1 MLLRAAL
8 RHPPTRKGTA
18 MPSQECIRIFDSQG
32 EAYKQAFQTFLDH
45 TDQKRNAKRWLQS
58 VVDDLP
64 ARSVF
69 IDAGAGNGEVTKAF
83 SGAFRRTVAIEP
95 NAYLLKQLQAAIPG
109 AETIGESILAARPT
123 VQGDFVL
130 CSHTLY
136 YIPPDQW
143 LAHLERLVSW
153 MSPTGVTIVVLQN
166 RESGCMNMVHHF
178 FGHRFELRRTAEAFQ
193 SKLGDRYE
201 VQTTLD
207 PAHVD
212 TPDLASAY
220 AVAEFMLNL
229 LTIDKAP
236 TRQDVEAYVQAHFA
250 AKDGSFRI
258 PVHQDF
264 LMIRPRGG
272 IATA

>member
-1 MLLRAAL
+1 MAN
-8 RHPPTRKGTA
+8 
-18 MPSQECIRIFDSQG
+18 QECIRIFDSQG

-45 TDQKRNAKRWLQS
+45 TDQKRNAKRWLQN
-58 VVDDLP
+58 VVNDLP
-64 ARSVF
+64 ERSVF

-83 SGAFRRTVAIEP
+83 SSAFGRTVAIEP
-95 NAYLLKQLQAAIPG
+95 NAYLLNQLQAAIPD
-109 AETIGESILAARPT
+109 AEAIGKPIMAAQPT
-123 VQGDFVL
+123 VQGDFIL

-136 YIPPDQW
+136 YIPADQW
-143 LAHLERLVSW
+143 LGHLERLVSW
-153 MSPTGVTIVVLQN
+153 MSPTGVTIVVLQH

-178 FGHRFELRRTAEAFQ
+178 FGHRFELRRNAEAFQ
-193 SKLGDRYE
+193 AKHGDRYE

-212 TPDLASAY
+212 TPDQASAY

-229 LTIDKAP
+229 LTIDHAP

-250 AKDGSFRI
+250 SPDGTYRI

-264 LMIRPRGG
+264 LMIRPRGK
-272 IATA
+272 TSTV

>member
-1 MLLRAAL
+1 MLN
-8 RHPPTRKGTA
+8 
-18 MPSQECIRIFDSQG
+18 QECIRIFDSQG

-45 TDQKRNAKRWLQS
+45 TDQKRNAKRWLQN
-58 VVDDLP
+58 VVNDLP

-83 SGAFRRTVAIEP
+83 SGAFGRTVAIEP
-95 NAYLLKQLQAAIPG
+95 NAYLLKQLQAAIPD
-109 AETIGESILAARPT
+109 AEAIGESILAATPT
-123 VQGDFVL
+123 VQGDFIL

-178 FGHRFELRRTAEAFQ
+178 FGHRFELRRTAEAFRA
-193 SKLGDRYE
+193 KHGDRYE
-201 VQTTLD
+201 VEMTVD

-212 TPDLASAY
+212 TSDLPSTY

-229 LTIDKAP
+229 LTIDTAP
-236 TRQDVEAYVQAHFA
+236 TRQDVEAYVQANFA
-250 AKDGSFRI
+250 ARDGTYRI

-264 LMIRPRGG
+264 LMIRPRRA
-272 IATA
+272 ATD